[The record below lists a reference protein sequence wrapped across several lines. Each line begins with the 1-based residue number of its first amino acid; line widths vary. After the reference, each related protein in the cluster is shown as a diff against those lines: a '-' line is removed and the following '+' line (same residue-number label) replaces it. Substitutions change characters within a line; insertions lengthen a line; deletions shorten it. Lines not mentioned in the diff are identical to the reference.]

1 MAGILVRYLIFFMP
15 LIVTL
20 SGWATAYR
28 RRHTEPLH
36 PLANTLLAV
45 VTALA
50 TVAAA
55 TFLYFTLRPA
65 LLPAFESPDVS
76 LFLWFLVLGPICAAV
91 SFLVGLR
98 APEWLA
104 WVLGVASF
112 WLTGLGV
119 LAALAFWHSF

>member
-1 MAGILVRYLIFFMP
+1 MAGVLVRYLITFMP
-15 LIVTL
+15 LIITL

-36 PLANTLLAV
+36 PLAITLLGV

-50 TVAAA
+50 TIAAA
-55 TFLYFTLRPA
+55 SSVYFTLRPV
-65 LLPAFESPDVS
+65 LVPAFESPDVS

-91 SFLVGLR
+91 SFLVGVR

-119 LAALAFWHSF
+119 LAALVSWSSF